1 MQQVTQLVDIIFNGI
16 IAIIAAAGLLFGAW
30 NLWDGFTNDQ
40 PESKKKA
47 ILTIIITVVVIV
59 LIIAVKPIVLSF
71 MDL

>member
-47 ILTIIITVVVIV
+47 ILTIVITVVVID